1 VYLESD
7 DASPYHLIMGS
18 NRDEFFDRP
27 TLRAH
32 FWEDMPNVLAGRD
45 LSGNGTWLGVHACD
59 NATDFRVGLLTNHR
73 ELDPPEGICLPS
85 RGCLVTDFLAGD
97 EDPRAYSESLDVDK
111 FSGFNL
117 IVGDIDELYYVSNR
131 ADSVKQL
138 KQGVVHGVS
147 NGSLDD
153 NWFKVEK
160 GKLLF
165 EKAIKEGIS
174 SIVKNEKIEPEKD
187 MIDSLFRV
195 MQDDEKLEL
204 ASNDDSI
211 TGVFDRESEY
221 NLSSIFVNRFELSN
235 GKQ

>member
-1 VYLESD
+1 
-7 DASPYHLIMGS
+7 
-18 NRDEFFDRP
+18 
-27 TLRAH
+27 
-32 FWEDMPNVLAGRD
+32 
-45 LSGNGTWLGVHACD
+45 
-59 NATDFRVGLLTNHR
+59 
-73 ELDPPEGICLPS
+73 
-85 RGCLVTDFLAGD
+85 
-97 EDPRAYSESLDVDK
+97 
-111 FSGFNL
+111 
-117 IVGDIDELYYVSNR
+117 
-131 ADSVKQL
+131 
-138 KQGVVHGVS
+138 
-147 NGSLDD
+147 
-153 NWFKVEK
+153 
-160 GKLLF
+160 LLF